1 MWFFEWIVSIVIF
14 PVNWFWKSYEKYEQ
28 SRDIWELILAFLVSF
43 SGLLLLGGAFLW
55 IIYNLFIFHIEV
67 VVLIAVVIWLYTY
80 VKMKRDEKVHILN
93 EEQLTKDQA
102 LLKELAEKG
111 YPIIR
116 NILYQTLKGTAESMG
131 GAIPR
136 LLAEIEMQEC
146 RYTLV
151 DQVVFYQFKLY
162 KQDIKMQYK
171 LVELEEFK
179 RILQTAISRKIQAG
193 EFPNLGTESYLDA
206 YGNIYDAV
214 YIDVIEDVDSSFVIQ
229 AVFYSPTY
237 ADYLR
242 KKQMNQKSIEGS
254 GSIPDAKW
262 SE

>member
-1 MWFFEWIVSIVIF
+1 MWFLKWIISILIF

-28 SRDIWELILAFLVSF
+28 SGDSWDLILSFLISL
-43 SGLLLLGGAFLW
+43 SGVLLLGGAFLW
-55 IIYNLFIFHIEV
+55 ISYNLFVFHIEIV
-67 VVLIAVVIWLYTY
+67 MIVAVVIWLYTY
-80 VKMKRDEKVHILN
+80 VKMKMDEKVKILN

-116 NILYQTLKGTAESMG
+116 NILYQTLKGTAESIG
-131 GAIPR
+131 GVIPR

-151 DQVVFYQFKLY
+151 NQVVFYQFKLY

-171 LVELEEFK
+171 SVELEEFK
-179 RILQTAISRKIQAG
+179 RILQTAVSRKIQAG
-193 EFPNLGTESYLDA
+193 EFPSLGTESYLDA

-214 YIDVIEDVDSSFVIQ
+214 YVDVIEDMDSCFVIQ
-229 AVFYSPTY
+229 AVFYSPAY
-237 ADYLR
+237 SDYLR
-242 KKQMNQKSIEGS
+242 KKQMNQKNIECG

-262 SE
+262 NE